1 MRHVPTI
8 FLMTF
13 MFVSLG
19 AGLYGLAQHIIKASF
34 GPTVATRGR

>member
-13 MFVSLG
+13 MAVSLG
-19 AGLYGLAQHIIKASF
+19 TGLYGLAQHIIKASF
-34 GPTVATRGR
+34 GPVVVARGR